1 MYIYWNTETQC
12 TSEIIAA
19 EQQRGELQDLL
30 VASALLLGRPDTK
43 VEVLTSK
50 NRQRLSTET

>member
-1 MYIYWNTETQC
+1 MQC